1 MSASF
6 VHLRVHSEFSVVDGL
21 VRIKPL
27 IKAVSDAGMP
37 AVAVTDQSNMSS
49 LVKFYT
55 AAQKGG
61 VKPICGA
68 DIWLASAEEDGPL
81 TRMTLLV
88 ITPQGYRNL
97 TELVSLGFT
106 DGQHNG
112 LAILQRDW
120 VKQAATGLI
129 ALSGAKDGEIG
140 LALLAGDTAK
150 AAALLSEWQ
159 AVFGDRFYLE
169 LQRTQRQ
176 NDEEHVHAAVA
187 LAAETGVAVVAT
199 NDVRFL
205 QQDDFAAHETR
216 VCIGEGRTLDD
227 PRRPRIYSDQQY
239 LKTPAE
245 MAELFADI
253 PEALRNSVEI
263 AKRCNIEV
271 QLGTHFLPDFPV
283 PEGMTIDEYLRHVS
297 FEGLEERLSVTLPKD
312 TPDYAAKRKVYDDRL
327 NFELD
332 IIIQMGFPGYFLIV
346 MDFIR
351 WAKNNGVPVGPGRGS
366 GAGSLVAYV
375 LHITNLDPLL
385 YDLLFER
392 FLNPERVSMP
402 DFDVDFCMDGRDRVI
417 DYVANT

>member
-6 VHLRVHSEFSVVDGL
+6 VHLRVHSEFSLVDGL

-88 ITPQGYRNL
+88 MTPQGYRNL
-97 TELVSLGFT
+97 TELISLGFT

-129 ALSGAKDGEIG
+129 ALSGAKEGEIG
-140 LALLAGDTAK
+140 LALLAGDKAK
-150 AAALLSEWQ
+150 ATELLAEWQ

-169 LQRTQRQ
+169 LQRTQRP

-227 PRRPRIYSDQQY
+227 PRRPRLYSEQQY

-271 QLGTHFLPDFPV
+271 QLGKHFLPDFPV

-297 FEGLEERLSVTLPKD
+297 FAGLED
-312 TPDYAAKRKVYDDRL
+312 AC
-327 NFELD
+327 
-332 IIIQMGFPGYFLIV
+332 Q
-346 MDFIR
+346 
-351 WAKNNGVPVGPGRGS
+351 
-366 GAGSLVAYV
+366 
-375 LHITNLDPLL
+375 
-385 YDLLFER
+385 
-392 FLNPERVSMP
+392 
-402 DFDVDFCMDGRDRVI
+402 
-417 DYVANT
+417 